1 MPKPRV
7 ALGIDELLRDRC
19 RILAG
24 RRVGLLVHPA
34 SVDSHLRS
42 SVDLLAGHP
51 DVQLRALFGPQHGLW
66 GETQDNMIE
75 WSDCEDRAHRLPVY
89 SLYGE
94 TRKPTARMLEGLDTL
109 VVDLQDVGARYY
121 TFIWT
126 LALVLEAAGE
136 QGVEVVVLDRP
147 NPLNGITLEGPV
159 LDPAFASFVGLL
171 PIPVRHGMTI
181 AELALLFRHHF
192 GLDCELQVVPMRGWR
207 REYYWEDTGLAWVPP
222 SPNMPHPGTAVV
234 YPGACLFEATNV
246 SEGRGTTLPFEY
258 LGAPWIDPQQFAAE
272 LNDRAIPGAFFRAV
286 RFQPTFH
293 KWCGH
298 VIGGIHLH
306 VTDRQSFQ
314 PWRTGLF
321 LLEGFRRHSG
331 GRFDWLPPPYEYEYE
346 KMPIDILAGT
356 DAVRH
361 RLEAGAEVAE
371 LAADLEEGLGEFA
384 QLREEYLLY

>member
-1 MPKPRV
+1 MLEPRV
-7 ALGIDELLRDRC
+7 SLGIDELLRDDC

-34 SVDSHLRS
+34 SVDSRLRS
-42 SVDLLAGHP
+42 TVDVLAGHP
-51 DVQLRALFGPQHGLW
+51 RVSLRALFGPQHGLW

-75 WSDCEDRAHRLPVY
+75 WSDFEDPARRLPVY

-94 TRKPTARMLEGLDTL
+94 TRKPTPRMLEDLDTL

-126 LALVLEAAGE
+126 LALVMEAAGE
-136 QGVEVVVLDRP
+136 LGVEVVVLDRP
-147 NPLNGITLEGPV
+147 NPLNGTALEGPV
-159 LDPAFASFVGLL
+159 LDPGYSSFVGLL

-192 GLDCELQVVPMRGWR
+192 GIECELHVVPMRGWR
-207 REYYWEDTGLAWVPP
+207 REYYWDDTGLAWVPP
-222 SPNMPHPGTAVV
+222 SPNMPYPGTALV
-234 YPGACLFEATNV
+234 YPGSCLFEATNV
-246 SEGRGTTLPFEY
+246 SEGRGTTLPFEL
-258 LGAPWIDPQQFAAE
+258 LGAPWIEPERFAAE
-272 LNDRAIPGAFFRAV
+272 LNARKLPGAYFRAV

-306 VTDRQSFQ
+306 VTDRQAFR
-314 PWRTGLF
+314 PWRTGLH
-321 LLEGFRRHSG
+321 LLEAFRRYG
-331 GRFDWLPPPYEYEYE
+331 GDEFAWLPPPYEYEYE

-356 DAVRH
+356 PQVRQT
-361 RLEAGAEVAE
+361 LDSGGA
-371 LAADLEEGLGEFA
+371 AADLAEVLEANLDEFA
-384 QLREEYLLY
+384 QLRGKYLLY